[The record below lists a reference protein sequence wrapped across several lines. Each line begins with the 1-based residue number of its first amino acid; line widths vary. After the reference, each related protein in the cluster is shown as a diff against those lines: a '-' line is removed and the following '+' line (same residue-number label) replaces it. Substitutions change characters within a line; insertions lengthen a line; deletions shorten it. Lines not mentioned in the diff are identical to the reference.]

1 MITVP
6 SYLQYIIYCICL
18 ASSAWSVFNQKISQV
33 CLTNRDSPRWRIL
46 CLYGKKTKWRRH
58 SNTSAATW
66 LQVWYGLTN
75 RDGPL
80 WRVYLSLWKE
90 QKWRRH
96 SNTSTWFQVWYGLWC
111 VLWSEKKRIIPH
123 TQATQRIKCKHTS
136 LRIYQTYS
144 NHSTGWDDF
153 KQARNTKYSVGWEDF
168 KKARKYQVLSREG

>member
-1 MITVP
+1 MFD
-6 SYLQYIIYCICL
+6 Q
-18 ASSAWSVFNQKISQV
+18 
-33 CLTNRDSPRWRIL
+33 PRWSTL
-46 CLYGKKTKWRRH
+46 AHFVSLWKEQKWRRH

-168 KKARKYQVLSREG
+168 KTKAMSHVRLCTVHQSWARDNSVATT